1 MTKTKLKLETV
12 TPMFLHGEN
21 RTELELRP
29 PPFKALFR
37 YWWRTVQDCDENS
50 LREAEAKQD
59 CDENSLREAEAK
71 LFGSTKGKAPFS
83 IRISGTTNLANTKC
97 KPLPHRTD
105 NRGFKRDAYK
115 GGQSFD
121 LHLITNTKNSSD
133 ASTYEQIAKLGFLL
147 GGVGNRSRRGF
158 GSIREKGWNFP
169 SVCDLKR
176 EILDTLNAVA
186 CDTRFWI
193 NGQIIESTLTNFPGY
208 PVIRCIHFGKPTS
221 NVDSLLKKIGQAT
234 HDHNSDALGYAK
246 GQKRLASPIHVRI
259 QKVGNEYVP
268 VVTRLHLVTRL
279 HHSTYIRHS
288 KQRDFICAII
298 T

>member
-21 RTELELRP
+21 SKKLELRS

-37 YWWRTVQDCDENS
+37 YWWRTVQDCDE
-50 LREAEAKQD
+50 KK
-59 CDENSLREAEAK
+59 LREAEAK

-121 LHLITNTKNSSD
+121 LHLITKNSSA

-169 SVCDLKR
+169 GVSDLKR
-176 EILDTLNAVA
+176 EVLCTLKAVVD
-186 CDTRFWI
+186 DTRFRI
-193 NGQIIESTLTNFPGY
+193 NGQTIKSTLNNFPDY

-234 HDHNSDALGYAK
+234 HDRSDNALGSANP
-246 GQKRLASPIHVRI
+246 RMASPIHVRI
-259 QKVGNEYVP
+259 QTVSSGYVP
-268 VVTRLHLVTRL
+268 IATQLHYPNNPPYNYLQ
-279 HHSTYIRHS
+279 
-288 KQRDFICAII
+288 KQNNFINDII